1 MEKITCGVPQGSILG
16 PLLFLMYL
24 NDLSN
29 MSKLLDPIMFADGTN
44 LFFSHHDIKTLVD
57 TVNNELSNIR
67 PWFTA
72 NILSLNA
79 EKINIHFFIKTQLNT
94 KPKPLIEH
102 FQ

>member
-1 MEKITCGVPQGSILG
+1 
-16 PLLFLMYL
+16 
-24 NDLSN
+24 
-29 MSKLLDPIMFADGTN
+29 MSKLLDPIMFADVTN

-67 PWFTA
+67 PWFIT

-79 EKINIHFFIKTQLNT
+79 EKINIHSFIKTQLNT
-94 KPKPLIEH
+94 KPKLLIEH